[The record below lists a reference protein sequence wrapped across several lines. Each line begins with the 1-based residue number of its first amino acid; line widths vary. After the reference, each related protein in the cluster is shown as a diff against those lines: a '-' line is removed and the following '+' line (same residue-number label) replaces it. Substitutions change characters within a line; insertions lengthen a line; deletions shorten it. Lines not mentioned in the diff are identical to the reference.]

1 MIDTARVNIVK
12 DVNTTLRIFNLS
24 SHMRNYIVEIYMC
37 NETISKKTKRDYVGE
52 HAWAIA

>member
-37 NETISKKTKRDYVGE
+37 NETISKKTKRDYVRE